1 MRNWEQTYDSVFFL
15 SIGTLLF
22 GFMTATLGY
31 CLKSKC
37 ESFSVCCGLINVQR
51 RVDLEVQEEM
61 KQMEIEEHKQE
72 SKNNV

>member
-1 MRNWEQTYDSVFFL
+1 
-15 SIGTLLF
+15 
-22 GFMTATLGY
+22 MTATLDY

-37 ESFSVCCGLINVQR
+37 ENFSVCCGLINVQR

>member
-1 MRNWEQTYDSVFFL
+1 VKVLVF
-15 SIGTLLF
+15 
-22 GFMTATLGY
+22 
-31 CLKSKC
+31 
-37 ESFSVCCGLINVQR
+37 CCGLINVQR